1 MQALHINGNDL
12 TLEAVRE
19 VAQPDVRR
27 PVLLDPDARE
37 AVNRARA
44 VVDTLVANNRISYA
58 ITTGVGK
65 LSDVHIVG
73 DQVREL
79 QINLVRSHAVGV
91 GEPLS
96 IPDTRAM
103 MLLRANSL
111 AKGNS
116 GIRGI
121 SIDTICEM
129 LNRGVTPMVPSQG
142 SVGAS
147 GDLAPLAHLALAL
160 IGEGECLDEK
170 GGRIPSAEALKRA
183 QIKPLVLE
191 AKEAVSLING
201 TQAMLAIGILMVLAA
216 ETLVD
221 TADVIGAMAC
231 DALKG
236 TNVAFDERIQK
247 ARPHA
252 GQIRTAANLRRLL
265 EQSQIR
271 DSHRDCGRVQDAYSL
286 RCIPQVHGAVRD
298 TLAHCRSV
306 FETETNSAVDNPLV
320 FVKNPK
326 AMDGEGDVLSGG
338 NFHGEPLAFAL
349 DFLAIALSA
358 LAGISERRLER
369 MVNPALSEGLPPF
382 LAPGAGMNSGFMMP
396 QVTAAAL
403 VSENKVL
410 SHPASVDSITTSG
423 NKEDFV
429 SMGMTAAS
437 KLKRVVENTR
447 NTLAIEAMAAAQ
459 AIDFLAPLKTSKPL
473 QQAHAA
479 IRAVCATMEKDR
491 VMYRGFRTHC
501 EFDCERQAGRRSALN
516 ILTKICPLEICHH
529 DHELAEGKGPA
540 TRFSPTPRCLMRS
553 RRERIAVYSH
563 PLSALDSPRFNA
575 SPPRGA
581 PELSAFSP

>member
-1 MQALHINGNDL
+1 
-12 TLEAVRE
+12 
-19 VAQPDVRR
+19 
-27 PVLLDPDARE
+27 
-37 AVNRARA
+37 
-44 VVDTLVANNRISYA
+44 
-58 ITTGVGK
+58 
-65 LSDVHIVG
+65 
-73 DQVREL
+73 
-79 QINLVRSHAVGV
+79 
-91 GEPLS
+91 
-96 IPDTRAM
+96 M

-111 AKGNS
+111 SKGHS
-116 GIRGI
+116 GVRAIT
-121 SIDTICEM
+121 IDTICEM
-129 LNRGVTPMVPSQG
+129 LTRGVTPMVPSQG

-160 IGEGECLDEK
+160 IGEGECFDEK
-170 GGRIPSAEALKRA
+170 GKRMPSAEALKTA

-201 TQAMLAIGILMVLAA
+201 TQAMLAVGTLMLLDA
-216 ETLVD
+216 EILVD
-221 TADVIGAMAC
+221 TADILGAMAC

-247 ARPHA
+247 ARAHA

-265 EQSQIR
+265 EQSEIR
-271 DSHRDCGRVQDAYSL
+271 ESHRDCGRVQDAYSL

-298 TLAHCRSV
+298 TLAHCRAV

-410 SHPASVDSITTSG
+410 AHPASVDSITTSG
-423 NKEDFV
+423 NKEDYV
-429 SMGMTAAS
+429 SMGMTAAN

-447 NTLAIEAMAAAQ
+447 NTLAIEAMASAQ
-459 AIDFLAPLKTSKPL
+459 ALDFLAPLKTSKAL
-473 QQAHAA
+473 QRAHAA
-479 IRAVCATMEKDR
+479 IREVCATMEKDR
-491 VMYRGFRTHC
+491 VMYQDF
-501 EFDCERQAGRRSALN
+501 AN
-516 ILTKICPLEICHH
+516 IAQLIASGK
-529 DHELAEGKGPA
+529 LAEIL
-540 TRFSPTPRCLMRS
+540 R
-553 RRERIAVYSH
+553 
-563 PLSALDSPRFNA
+563 
-575 SPPRGA
+575 
-581 PELSAFSP
+581 